1 MAITL
6 ISSPATD
13 SNGNATNIR
22 PAGMKK
28 LVYKASS
35 DNYTNTGFKYVVDVT
50 STDGDPEMNQ
60 RFFIN
65 PDPSGNM
72 VIDIKPIIRKLQ
84 YQRDARTVHFITEQL
99 QEQHMGIFR
108 IYIQEAYNVGGVFT
122 IDGSTEIN
130 FDDVFYFD
138 GAYDGAIGPYPSIQP
153 FQLNGVTKRFL
164 SDIKHTTFRKEY
176 VTLPAFE
183 PVSAGIV
190 IPVRDQDWGVM
201 YAIASVIH
209 DFSSIAY
216 ELWMDDQETY
226 YSETIGALG
235 NNQIVLP
242 IFPANINAGAMFANT
257 PSMYANWSY
266 YTIQALDETDTP
278 ISAIYTFVRQQAE
291 CCNTVRIGWKGHRGG
306 WDYFNFTKKNET
318 EVSTERRRFISAFAD
333 TDFTAQSR
341 ELSELEADTVRTIT
355 VNSDNLTSGE
365 FEYLQW
371 LILSKDVRIIRDNG
385 VSVPVVV
392 ETNTHTNYTDCYGN
406 KMQNMTLRL
415 RYATEYEGESEVDE
429 TEVPNNNFM
438 EIDIQLDSAAN
449 PIFVSLPNG
458 ILVQWGDGNSS
469 ISASGVGANHTYTAT
484 GTYTIRI
491 ETGMLSFISMNDQP
505 VVTFRN
511 VPEEMSGMQIIGSA
525 FLTTFDASEIPVNM
539 SDLQLQV
546 NALTVSTVNAVL
558 QRLDANGLSTGL
570 CYLQEQATTATPS
583 GAGATAKASL
593 ISKGW
598 TVTTD

>member
-13 SNGNATNIR
+13 SNENATEIR

-50 STDGDPEMNQ
+50 STAGTPTMNQ

-84 YQRDARTVHFITEQL
+84 YQRDARNVHFITEQL
-99 QEQHMGIFR
+99 QEQHMGLFR
-108 IYIQEAYNVGGVFT
+108 VYVQEAYNVGGVFT
-122 IDGSTEIN
+122 IDAATEVN

-153 FQLNGVTKRFL
+153 FQLNGQTKRFL

-176 VTLPAFE
+176 SALPAFD

-209 DFSSIAY
+209 DFSSIVY

-226 YSETIGALG
+226 YSETVGALG
-235 NNQIVLP
+235 NRQIVLP
-242 IFPANINAGAMFANT
+242 IFPANINAGSLFAEK
-257 PSMYANWSY
+257 PSMHPNWSY

-371 LILSKDVRIIRDNG
+371 LVLSKDVRIIRDNG

-406 KMQNMTLRL
+406 KMQNMTLKL

-429 TEVPNNNFM
+429 SEVPGFGFAEFDMVIESTLTVNVETDVVGSF
-438 EIDIQLDSAAN
+438 LD
-449 PIFVSLPNG
+449 
-458 ILVQWGDGNSS
+458 WGDGSTTETNGSVNS
-469 ISASGVGANHTYTAT
+469 HTYAAGDYTLKIDN
-484 GTYTIRI
+484 TYTGALKI
-491 ETGMLSFISMNDQP
+491 TN
-505 VVTFRN
+505 
-511 VPEEMSGMQIIGSA
+511 
-525 FLTTFDASEIPVNM
+525 ASIYFARYLPQQATLLN
-539 SDLQLQV
+539 LGGNKL
-546 NALTVSTVNAVL
+546 NTATVNAIL
-558 QRLDANGLSTGL
+558 QFYDAANTENYTLNLGSQTPS
-570 CYLQEQATTATPS
+570 APPS
-583 GAGATAKASL
+583 GAGITAKDNL
-593 ISKGW
+593 IAKGW
-598 TVTTD
+598 TVNTD